1 VYDVVV
7 QYFDENDGAST
18 YTMSVNGRQID
29 RWIADDVFPSREPNG
44 HTSTRRVVRG
54 VRLAE
59 GDTIRLDATPDKDER
74 ASVDYIEMIPQ
85 PR

>member
-1 VYDVVV
+1 
-7 QYFDENDGAST
+7 
-18 YTMSVNGRQID
+18 
-29 RWIADDVFPSREPNG
+29 
-44 HTSTRRVVRG
+44 